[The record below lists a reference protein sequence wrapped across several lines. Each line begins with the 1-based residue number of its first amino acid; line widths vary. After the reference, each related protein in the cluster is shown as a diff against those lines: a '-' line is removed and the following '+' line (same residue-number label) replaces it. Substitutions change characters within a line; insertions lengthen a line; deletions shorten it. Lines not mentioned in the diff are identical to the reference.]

1 MVDEIERLTGLLD
14 ARNHEIEVLEGKY
27 NDLEKSKEHMQSKF
41 ITERSMWEA
50 KVKELDYINSD
61 LQREV
66 IAWKDRYNELDQS
79 KYLEIEEIRT
89 QFDTLKRNSL
99 VSCPVCLVF
108 LICKASK

>member
-27 NDLEKSKEHMQSKF
+27 NELEKSKEHMLSKF

-50 KVKELDYINSD
+50 RVKELEYRNTD

-66 IAWKDRYNELDQS
+66 VAWKDRYNELDQS
-79 KYLEIEEIRT
+79 KYVEIEEIRE
-89 QFDTLKRNSL
+89 QFDMLKRNSL
-99 VSCPVCLVF
+99 VNY
-108 LICKASK
+108 